1 MVRIDATHKC
11 NLLAYHIKNSK
22 LLVEESSWACRNVDV
37 PPESEPRRDQIVNF
51 IRTHPGVHLREI
63 KREIDLAM
71 GVLQYHLYK
80 LEKDRVIVSRRR
92 GLYKRY
98 YINLVFG
105 ETDLDV
111 LDVLSQNSERDI
123 LLYITLNQG
132 VGQRELSVYSK
143 LSTSTVLWHLKRL
156 ISVGLI
162 EARQQFGNTTYSIR
176 VDRDSVFQLLK
187 SYHPTLWERW
197 ADTIADVVVNV
208 DETEGVTQG
217 S

>member
-1 MVRIDATHKC
+1 MD
-11 NLLAYHIKNSK
+11 
-22 LLVEESSWACRNVDV
+22 D
-37 PPESEPRRDQIVNF
+37 PPESEPRRDQIIAF
-51 IRTHPGVHLREI
+51 IRNHPGTHLREI

-98 YINLVFG
+98 YTNLVFG

-111 LDVLSQNSERDI
+111 LDVLSQSSERDI
-123 LLYITLNQG
+123 LLYITLNRG
-132 VGQRELSVYSK
+132 VNQRDLSTYSK
-143 LSTSTVLWHLKRL
+143 LSVSTVLWHVKRL
-156 ISVGLI
+156 ISSGLV
-162 EARQQFGNTTYSIR
+162 EAHQYLGNITYSIK
-176 VDRDSVFQLLK
+176 VDKETIFLLLK

-208 DETEGVTQG
+208 EEKESSTQDN
-217 S
+217 